1 MEMAVIIIA
10 NVLFTMAFS
19 LIAIAS
25 FFTII
30 DHYDRIREKRKK
42 ASKANTPD

>member
-1 MEMAVIIIA
+1 MAVIIIA

-25 FFTII
+25 VFTIT
-30 DHYDRIREKRKK
+30 DHYDRAREKRKK
-42 ASKANTPD
+42 ESKANNTD

>member
-1 MEMAVIIIA
+1 MEMAVTIIA
-10 NVLFTMAFS
+10 NVLFAMAFS

-25 FFTII
+25 FFTIT

-42 ASKANTPD
+42 ASKANIPD